1 MDQIE
6 ALNRSLFLKINAG
19 SGTAPWQI
27 NSAIFIADNL
37 IYLIPALLLALWL
50 WGDERKRNLALKV
63 CLVAMLAVGT
73 NQIIS
78 LVWQHPRPFMIGLGQ
93 TWIPHAADSSFPS
106 DHATVFAAVCI
117 GLLFAGEIGLATVFL
132 AVGLCV
138 AWSRVFLGV
147 HFPMDM
153 LGAAGVA
160 AFTYAL
166 IAPAWRRVGNAIT
179 QLTERLYRSV
189 MAKPIAR
196 GWVRH

>member
-6 ALNRSLFLKINAG
+6 ALNRSLFLEVNAG
-19 SGTAPWQI
+19 LGTASWKI

-37 IYLIPALLLALWL
+37 IYLIPALLLMLWL
-50 WGDERKRNLALKV
+50 WGGERKRNLALRV
-63 CLVAMLAVGT
+63 CLVAMLAVGM

-93 TWIPHAADSSFPS
+93 TWMPHAADSSFPS
-106 DHATVFAAVCI
+106 DHATVFAAVGI
-117 GLLFAGEIGLATVFL
+117 GLLFAGEIVLA
-132 AVGLCV
+132 AVTLITCLCV

-153 LGAAGVA
+153 LGAIGVA
-160 AFTYAL
+160 ASTYAL
-166 IAPAWRRVGNAIT
+166 ITPAWRRAGNAIT

-196 GWVRH
+196 GWVRR